1 VDVGYDRIGDVFEE
15 GGMARNTVFISY
27 PSEDG
32 IIADKVFEAIS
43 KMPGNGLRCFL
54 DRVHIIG
61 GARIPD
67 SIRGALTDTIYFVAI
82 GTNVTR
88 RNFDWCGQELGFYQG
103 AHLDEDRLET
113 CLYEKAIPDLFKER
127 KSYKAQALKKEHL
140 DEFGFP
146 ILNVA
151 KSEFYAFLKEIAKL
165 NSDLHPPAQPD
176 IYWSEISAWA
186 DTYCNQL
193 TDSFF
198 KALQT
203 RVRDEWYPQGRVEL
217 SISNGDFYK
226 ERAPAIPI
234 DTEVSLTGSTYS
246 LFNASPP
253 NVLRPLSWD
262 VFTDY
267 VKEKTGND
275 VLPHIVADV
284 VINVLPDREQAKN
297 DYVFQAPNGKFYRVL
312 LVKHSVYGSKRRDFI
327 FNLVESIEKVT
338 GGDEETTTLAAAICL
353 EDSSRWRRAARRC
366 AQCKPSWVEW
376 RGVNCKFVACGNR

>member
-1 VDVGYDRIGDVFEE
+1 
-15 GGMARNTVFISY
+15 MPRNTVFISY
-27 PSEDG
+27 PSDDV
-32 IIADKVFEAIS
+32 IIADKVFEAIN
-43 KMPGNGLRCFL
+43 KMPGNGLGCFL

-67 SIRGALTDTIYFVAI
+67 SIRGALTETIYFVAI

-88 RNFDWCGQELGFYQG
+88 RNFDWCGQELGYYQ
-103 AHLDEDRLET
+103 ASHPDEDRRET
-113 CLYEKAIPDLFKER
+113 CLYEKTIPELFIER
-127 KSYKAQALKKEHL
+127 KSYKAQALRKEHL

-146 ILNVA
+146 IV
-151 KSEFYAFLKEIAKL
+151 KVGDSDFHAFLNEIAKL
-165 NSDLHPPAQPD
+165 NSELHPPAQPGT
-176 IYWSEISAWA
+176 YWGEISAWA
-186 DTYCNQL
+186 EYYCNQL

-226 ERAPAIPI
+226 DRAPAIPI
-234 DTEVSLTGSTYS
+234 DAEVSLTGSTYS

-275 VLPHIVADV
+275 VLPHIIADV

-297 DYVFQAPNGKFYRVL
+297 DYVFQAPNSKFYRVL
-312 LVKHSVYGSKRRDFI
+312 LVKHSVYGNKRRDFI
-327 FNLVESIEKVT
+327 FNLVETLEKVT
-338 GGDEETTTLAAAICL
+338 AGDEETTTLVAGIQLAFQIQVIIC
-353 EDSSRWRRAARRC
+353 
-366 AQCKPSWVEW
+366 
-376 RGVNCKFVACGNR
+376 